1 MLASTPES
9 PSPSPKAIIPYQN
22 VHGWERTASIGGGLL
37 LIARGL
43 RRGGLSG
50 LINLGL
56 GGMGIWRGVTGHCEV
71 KRVLERTLAT
81 PAQQTLC
88 SDTRPMPQLHMEAP
102 TPAAD
107 QDAEPPPRATP
118 SAGPAA

>member
-1 MLASTPES
+1 MLVSAPES
-9 PSPSPKAIIPYQN
+9 SSPSPKALIPYQN

-71 KRVLERTLAT
+71 KRVLERTLTT
-81 PAQQTLC
+81 PTQQTLR

-102 TPAAD
+102 TPATD
-107 QDAEPPPRATP
+107 QNVDEPPRATD
-118 SAGPAA
+118 PAA